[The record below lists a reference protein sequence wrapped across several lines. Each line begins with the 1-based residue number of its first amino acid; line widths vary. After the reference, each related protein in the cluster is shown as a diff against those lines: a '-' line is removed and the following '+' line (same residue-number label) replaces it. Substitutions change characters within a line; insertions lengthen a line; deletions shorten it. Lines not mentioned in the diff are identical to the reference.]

1 MIRHS
6 VRALCAASLVIA
18 PVALAA
24 APAHAQTT
32 CTVNGVSVSPDP
44 MGVVNG
50 TAGRDYIVCSEV
62 AAGNTVNGLGGD
74 DYIVVNG
81 PVFGHVDGGTG
92 RDYISA
98 RSVGAGGLV
107 EGSPDSDYIVVGG
120 TVAPGGIVRGNTGND
135 YLSVDTNNGTT
146 NGGDGF
152 DVCRVRTG
160 NNPPI
165 NCEF

>member
-1 MIRHS
+1 M
-6 VRALCAASLVIA
+6 RALCAAPLVIV

-32 CTVNGVSVSPDP
+32 CTVNGVSVSPDS

-50 TAGRDYIVCSEV
+50 TTGNDYIVCATVES
-62 AAGNTVNGLGGD
+62 GTTVNGLAGD
-74 DYIVVNG
+74 DTIVVNG
-81 PVFGHVDGGTG
+81 PVLGHVTGGPG

-107 EGSPDSDYIVVGG
+107 EGSPDSDYIVVSG
-120 TVAPGGIVRGNTGND
+120 TVSPGGIVRGNTGND
-135 YLSVDTNNGTT
+135 YLRVDVNDGTT

-165 NCEF
+165 NCEL